1 MGSNIANILLILG
14 ISALIVPLTVKT
26 STVWKEIPLALLGVG
41 LIFIMGNDGLFD
53 GLSFNALTRT
63 DGIALLSLM
72 AIFMYYI
79 FGMAKT
85 DRARAEELEETAHH
99 IKHRALATSIGMTV
113 LGLVGL
119 TIGDRLLV
127 TGAVDI
133 TEAAGLSEALIGLT
147 IVALG
152 TSIPDLPTSVV
163 AALKKQADIAIGNV
177 VGSNI
182 FNVFF
187 VLGTT
192 SVIIPLPLSSALNT
206 DILVSIGATLLLFS
220 FMFFSGKRI
229 LARWQGGVM
238 VATYIGYIGYLV
250 VRG

>member
-1 MGSNIANILLILG
+1 
-14 ISALIVPLTVKT
+14 
-26 STVWKEIPLALLGVG
+26 
-41 LIFIMGNDGLFD
+41 
-53 GLSFNALTRT
+53 
-63 DGIALLSLM
+63 
-72 AIFMYYI
+72 
-79 FGMAKT
+79 
-85 DRARAEELEETAHH
+85 
-99 IKHRALATSIGMTV
+99 MTV

-182 FNVFF
+182 FNAFF